1 VVCIQRPFR
10 KSESILKPKVKNWI
24 DLLRKGIVE
33 TNITRVLY
41 QVHKHTKQSGF
52 TNVNDL
58 RCELNIAHQ
67 TLTAVLSQV
76 QDEGIIDMFGELEIK
91 GIKYQKI
98 RYAHP
103 RERDNLI
110 RKRQLDKFLAWL
122 NKIDDYDDFL
132 GEDVKNA
139 LERLKTNLE

>member
-58 RCELNIAHQ
+58 RSELNIAHQ
-67 TLTAVLSQV
+67 TLTSVLSHV
-76 QDEGIIDMFGELEIK
+76 QDEGLIDMYGELEIK

-103 RERDNLI
+103 TERDDLI
-110 RKRQLDKFLAWL
+110 RKRQLEKFLAWL
-122 NKIDDYDDFL
+122 NKMNDYNDFL
-132 GEDVKNA
+132 DKDVKNA
-139 LERLKTNLE
+139 LKRLKTNLE